1 MIGELM
7 NHLWQSTLFAVA
19 AWLLTIAFRKNRAHI
34 RYWLWL
40 AASLKFLVLFSL
52 LISLGSHLELAPAQK
67 KMATQA
73 VTYTTVQIAQPFPDT
88 FSFVE
93 AAPHSTDWP
102 LIAILGMWVCGFGVI
117 SLMRFRTWLRI
128 RAAVRSST
136 SLAIPGLVEVRSS
149 AGLLEPGVAGLF
161 QPLLLLPE
169 GIVERLTPAQLEA
182 VLAHELCHVRR
193 RDNLTAAIHMVVEAL
208 FWFHP
213 LVWWIGVELVK
224 ERERA
229 CDEDVLRLG
238 SEPQVYAEGILSV
251 CKFYVE
257 SPLKCVAGV
266 TGPNLRRRV
275 ELIMRNHVGEPLNT
289 WRKLLLATV
298 GVMAVALPVVLGL
311 VTATPSRAQSQA
323 QNNAAVARV
332 FDSASIKP
340 NKAGPVMI
348 KIDFPPDG
356 FTATAATLQTL
367 IQTAYKQTK
376 YDIGFEDNQ
385 ISGAPGWVTSEW
397 YDVAAKVDSS
407 VADKLRE
414 LNEDCSIDCSKSLA
428 EEQPMLQALLEDR
441 FKLKLH
447 RETKELPVYSLVIA
461 KTGPKLQ
468 EAKPG
473 DTYPNGLIGL
483 HGRGAPNLMRIAP
496 GLIIGQ
502 AIPVSLLAHALTQK
516 LGDIVVDKTG
526 LKGKYDFTLQ
536 WTPEAQASMF
546 KGADGSQG
554 TASLPD
560 SSGPSILAAIQ
571 EQLGLRLE
579 PQKAPMEILVIDHVE
594 APSEN

>member
-1 MIGELM
+1 M
-7 NHLWQSTLFAVA
+7 
-19 AWLLTIAFRKNRAHI
+19 
-34 RYWLWL
+34 
-40 AASLKFLVLFSL
+40 
-52 LISLGSHLELAPAQK
+52 
-67 KMATQA
+67 
-73 VTYTTVQIAQPFPDT
+73 
-88 FSFVE
+88 
-93 AAPHSTDWP
+93 
-102 LIAILGMWVCGFGVI
+102 
-117 SLMRFRTWLRI
+117 
-128 RAAVRSST
+128 
-136 SLAIPGLVEVRSS
+136 
-149 AGLLEPGVAGLF
+149 
-161 QPLLLLPE
+161 
-169 GIVERLTPAQLEA
+169 
-182 VLAHELCHVRR
+182 
-193 RDNLTAAIHMVVEAL
+193 
-208 FWFHP
+208 
-213 LVWWIGVELVK
+213 
-224 ERERA
+224 
-229 CDEDVLRLG
+229 
-238 SEPQVYAEGILSV
+238 
-251 CKFYVE
+251 
-257 SPLKCVAGV
+257 
-266 TGPNLRRRV
+266 

-289 WRKLLLATV
+289 WRKLFLATV

-323 QNNAAVARV
+323 QNTAAGARV
-332 FDSASIKP
+332 FDSTSIKP

-356 FTATAATLQTL
+356 FTATAVTLQML
-367 IQTAYKQTK
+367 IQTAYKQTE

-397 YDVAAKVDSS
+397 YDVAARVDSS

-428 EEQPMLQALLEDR
+428 EQQPMLQALLEDR
-441 FKLKLH
+441 FKLKLP
-447 RETKELPVYSLVIA
+447 RETKELPAYSLVIA
-461 KTGPKLQ
+461 KTGPKFQ

-473 DTYPNGLIGL
+473 DTYPNGLVGL

-536 WTPEAQASMF
+536 WTPEGQASMF
-546 KGADGSQG
+546 KGANGSQG

-560 SSGPSILAAIQ
+560 SSGPSIFAAIQ
-571 EQLGLRLE
+571 EQLGLKLE